1 MPGKT
6 ALPRIF
12 TDQTADQ
19 HGQMTIETTRAGLVL
34 AHGSLTREIIGAFY
48 EVYNELGFGFSE
60 AVYQRALPVALLA
73 RGVSCELELAFVVSF
88 KGEVVGNF
96 RADLIV
102 GGKVIVECK
111 TADQI
116 LPIHETQILN
126 YLKAT
131 GIPLGLILNFGPK
144 AMIRR
149 LILTT
154 SEAGSAVI
162 RS

>member
-1 MPGKT
+1 
-6 ALPRIF
+6 
-12 TDQTADQ
+12 
-19 HGQMTIETTRAGLVL
+19 MTIGTTHAGLAL

-60 AVYQRALPVALLA
+60 ALYQRALPVALLA
-73 RGVSCELELAFVVSF
+73 RGVSCELELALVVRF

-102 GGKVIVECK
+102 EGKVIVECK
-111 TADQI
+111 TADHI

-154 SEAGSAVI
+154 SEAGPEVI

>member
-1 MPGKT
+1 
-6 ALPRIF
+6 
-12 TDQTADQ
+12 
-19 HGQMTIETTRAGLVL
+19 MTIETTRAGLVL

-60 AVYQRALPVALLA
+60 ALYQRALPVALLA
-73 RGVSCELELAFVVSF
+73 RGVSCELELALVVRF
-88 KGEVVGNF
+88 KGEVVGNY

-102 GGKVIVECK
+102 EGKVIVECK

>member
-1 MPGKT
+1 
-6 ALPRIF
+6 
-12 TDQTADQ
+12 
-19 HGQMTIETTRAGLVL
+19 MTIETTRAGLVL